1 MKIYKPNERIPFT
14 DEIMFSLVM
23 RDENI
28 CRKLLNLILPGEE
41 FEEIRFESSED
52 DLIIETEKTIRFPL
66 SAHGV
71 RLDAFIKSQNIWAEI
86 EMQTYSYSH
95 IAKRSRYYHANMDLE
110 ALSQGK
116 PYRELPRSYVI
127 FICTYD
133 YMKADRPV
141 YIFENFDRQNC
152 LQFGDE
158 AYSIILN
165 TACSPEKVPKP
176 LKALFEYI
184 NDPTKGSGD
193 ALVDDIDRQVSRFN
207 TDEWRRRHMT
217 LQELMDRNYEQ
228 GLEQGLERGRA
239 EGEASGMVK
248 GELEAIRKMAGE
260 MKSRNIDVKMI
271 EEMTG
276 LSSEEIAKL

>member
-1 MKIYKPNERIPFT
+1 MTKYKQNERIPFT
-14 DEIMFSLVM
+14 DDLMFSLVV

-28 CRKLLNLILPGEE
+28 CRQLLERILPDEKFG
-41 FEEIRFESSED
+41 EIRIENADD
-52 DLIIETEKTIRFPL
+52 DLYVETQKSIKFPL
-66 SAHGV
+66 GAHGV
-71 RLDAFIKSQNIWAEI
+71 RLDAFIKSGNVWAEI
-86 EMQTYSYSH
+86 ELQTYTGDH
-95 IAKRSRYYHANMDLE
+95 IAKRSRYYQANMDLDFLNE
-110 ALSQGK
+110 GHK
-116 PYRELPRSYVI
+116 YRELPRSYVI

-133 YMKADRPV
+133 YIGADLPV
-141 YIFENFDRQNC
+141 YYFEKFDRQNC

-165 TACSPEKVPKP
+165 TACSPEKVPQP

-228 GLEQGLERGRA
+228 GLEKGLEKGRA
-239 EGEASGMVK
+239 EGESFGKEQMRFEMARSMK
-248 GELEAIRKMAGE
+248 EDGEDAER
-260 MKSRNIDVKMI
+260 
-271 EEMTG
+271 
-276 LSSEEIAKL
+276 IAKYTGIPIDEIKKL

>member
-1 MKIYKPNERIPFT
+1 MTKYKKNERIPFT
-14 DEIMFSLVM
+14 DDLMFSLVV

-28 CRKLLNLILPGEE
+28 CRQLLERILPDEKFG
-41 FEEIRFESSED
+41 EIRIENADD
-52 DLIIETEKTIRFPL
+52 DLYVETQRSIKFPL
-66 SAHGV
+66 GAHGV
-71 RLDAFIKSQNIWAEI
+71 RLDAFIKSGNVWAEI
-86 EMQTYSYSH
+86 ELQTYTGDH
-95 IAKRSRYYHANMDLE
+95 IAKRSRYYQANMDLDFLNE
-110 ALSQGK
+110 GHK
-116 PYRELPRSYVI
+116 YRELPRSYVI

-133 YMKADRPV
+133 YIGADLPV
-141 YIFENFDRQNC
+141 YFFEKFDRQNC

-228 GLEQGLERGRA
+228 GLEKGLEKGRA
-239 EGEASGMVK
+239 EGESFGKEQMRFEMARSMK
-248 GELEAIRKMAGE
+248 EDGEDAERIAKY
-260 MKSRNIDVKMI
+260 
-271 EEMTG
+271 TG
-276 LSSEEIAKL
+276 LPIDEIKKL